1 MQCSCVN
8 IYSPVL
14 YIVYITLFDLKNN
27 CLNRL
32 EYSGLYI
39 SFTEDSDCKV
49 LYPYTGYEIL
59 ARGSEGCRRRG
70 W

>member
-1 MQCSCVN
+1 M
-8 IYSPVL
+8 
-14 YIVYITLFDLKNN
+14 LFDLKNN

-49 LYPYTGYEIL
+49 LYPYSGYVIDISL
-59 ARGSEGCRRRG
+59 RAQGI
-70 W
+70 